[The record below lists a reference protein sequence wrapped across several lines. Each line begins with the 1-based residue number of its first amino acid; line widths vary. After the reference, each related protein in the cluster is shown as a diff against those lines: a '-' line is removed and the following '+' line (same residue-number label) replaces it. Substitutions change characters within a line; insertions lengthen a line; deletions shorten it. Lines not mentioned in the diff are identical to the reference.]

1 MSCMNQTIHLC
12 EGKHHKVAGVDL
24 LFLSLLGFPE
34 GSSLKLIKSNKSRK
48 TLGEEAWGI
57 NYPTL
62 HDYTP
67 LFF

>member
-12 EGKHHKVAGVDL
+12 EEKHHKVAGVDL

-34 GSSLKLIKSNKSRK
+34 GSSFNLIKSNKSRK

-57 NYPTL
+57 NDSAL

-67 LFF
+67 LVF